1 MTQNAPALDLDAEL
15 SAEAETVRNEARDAV
30 PLGRSALKL
39 DDQVNRLSSAKRKQ
53 YTKVVAQAKRAL
65 KLSAENQHSE
75 AARIAWKGS
84 ISRPTSP

>member
-53 YTKVVAQAKRAL
+53 YTKVVAVSYTHL
-65 KLSAENQHSE
+65 TL
-75 AARIAWKGS
+75 
-84 ISRPTSP
+84 PTILLV